1 MQLRDVYNA
10 LKKCKFTVHTEVQEK
25 RPDREIQLRM
35 ADIDIEVSDSQLY
48 NLPIYYDLVWNDSK
62 VLEIT
67 DFVKKVMKDT
77 EEELFA
83 SNIARRGLFQWIGA
97 NITPS
102 MGTQYEITLRCMCKE
117 EVQID

>member
-10 LKKCKFTVHTEVQEK
+10 LKKCRFVVHTEVQEK

-35 ADIDIEVSDSQLY
+35 ADIDVDVSDSQLY
-48 NLPIYYDLVWNDSK
+48 VLPIYHDLVWNDSK

-83 SNIARRGLFQWIGA
+83 SAIAGRGTFEWIGA
-97 NITPS
+97 NVVHS